1 MASWKKVIVSG
12 SAAELSSLTLD
23 TALPVAQGGIGA
35 TSLTD
40 KGVLISQDSGTDAVG
55 ALALTTNGSIVVGG
69 TSGPAVEAASD
80 VAGTGLTATTG
91 DGTLVINVDASQTQ
105 ITSVGTLGTGAISSG
120 FGAIDIGTS
129 TLNAGNTTVDTL
141 VNDSSVA
148 ASRITG
154 SFTGSFAGDG
164 SNLTNIAAADLD
176 IDAFG
181 AGSTIAQG
189 DNFLYSDGGTEKKVT
204 FSDVEDAIF
213 GNISGDATVAAGGA
227 MTLAANS
234 VSQAQLDD
242 DAVGADELA
251 ANAVV
256 NASIASGAAIDM
268 DKLDGDSLASSL
280 SDFAQDDLV
289 ILSDTDDSGN
299 LKSMTTSNFEDAIFG
314 NVSGDA
320 TIAAGGALTI
330 AATSVENGMLAG
342 SIANAK
348 LANSTI
354 SGVSLGSN
362 LNSVSVTANGGIGM
376 TSYNG
381 SAAVSDLALDIDGM
395 TDIGAAIA
403 SGDLIVV
410 DDGANGTNRKS
421 TIDRVATL
429 FAGDGLSASSAVLS
443 VGVDDSS
450 IETNSDA
457 LRVKAGGVTNAMLA
471 GSIANAKLSNSG
483 ITVGGTETS
492 LGGTVTGAHIAAA
505 LNSDLG
511 GNVTF
516 GNQSSDTVTFGGGVT
531 VEGNLDVNGTLTTID
546 STNLKVADQFIM
558 AASGSSSGDGGFIV
572 ETNGAGSG
580 TAFGYDDS
588 ASRWSL
594 TKADDTAHDATAIT
608 PRQYVVSVSGS
619 TAAPSGNPSDFGSS
633 ATDRIGMMHVK
644 TDDGTIWIYS

>member
-55 ALALTTNGSIVVGG
+55 SLALTTNGSIIVGG
-69 TSGPAVEAASD
+69 TNGPAVEAAAD

-154 SFTGSFAGDG
+154 SFTGSFTGDG

-176 IDAFG
+176 VDAFG

-189 DNFLYSDGGTEKKVT
+189 DHFLYSDGGTEKKVT
-204 FSDVEDAIF
+204 FSDVEDTIF

-234 VSQAQLDD
+234 VSQTQLDD

-280 SDFAQDDLV
+280 TDFAQDDLV
-289 ILSDTDDSGN
+289 ILSDTSDSGN
-299 LKSMTTSNFEDAIFG
+299 LKSMTTSNLEDSIFG

-354 SGVSLGSN
+354 SGVALGSN
-362 LNSVSVTANGGIGM
+362 LNALTAAANGGISVS
-376 TSYNG
+376 SYNG
-381 SAAVSDLALDIDGM
+381 SAGVSDLALDIDGM
-395 TDIGAAIA
+395 TDIGAGIA
-403 SGDLIVV
+403 SGDLFII
-410 DDGANGTNRKS
+410 DDGANGTNRK
-421 TIDRVATL
+421 TTVDRIATL
-429 FAGDGLSASSAVLS
+429 FAGDGLSASSGVLAI
-443 VGVDDSS
+443 GVDDSS

-457 LRVKAGGVTNAMLA
+457 LRVKALGITNAMLA
-471 GSIANAKLSNSG
+471 GSIANAKLSNSS
-483 ITVGGTETS
+483 ITVGGTATS

-511 GNVTF
+511 GNVNF
-516 GNQSSDTVTFGGGVT
+516 GNQTSDTVTFGGGVT
-531 VEGNLDVNGTLTTID
+531 VEGNLDVNGTMTTID
-546 STNLKVADQFIM
+546 STNLKVADQFIL

-594 TKADDTAHDATAIT
+594 SKADDTAHDATAIT

-619 TAAPSGNPSDFGSS
+619 TAAPSGTPSDFGSS